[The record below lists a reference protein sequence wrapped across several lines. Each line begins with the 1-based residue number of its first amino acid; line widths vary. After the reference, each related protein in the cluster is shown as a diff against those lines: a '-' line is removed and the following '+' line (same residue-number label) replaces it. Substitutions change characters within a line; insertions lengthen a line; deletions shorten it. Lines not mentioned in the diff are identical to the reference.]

1 MKAASK
7 KSARSKNS
15 CVREGMNRKPRPVA
29 EGGSVQRNRTKWKVA
44 CVLLAALGVAACNP
58 REFHGQK
65 GIEPLYS
72 FPVTD
77 NSTPYS
83 RCLADLSSLRGPNT
97 VLPTFA
103 VGEVADKTGKI
114 DYEAEGHKISQGV
127 SEMVMSALGR
137 TGMVNLVERFDLRIP
152 LAEMRMAE
160 QNFIPARL
168 TDFKLQSF
176 DFLVLGAVT
185 ELNFN
190 IVSGGVGLAVAGVGA
205 NVRNVVINVALD
217 LRVVDRRTFAVRFIR
232 SLQKQIY
239 GYEVEANVFRFFGT
253 TLVEFEAGNIKN
265 EPIQLG
271 LRSVVEMGVYQIMT
285 DFLGLP
291 AGSGCSLETGFF
303 QNTPAPS
310 ERVSQ

>member
-1 MKAASK
+1 MQ
-7 KSARSKNS
+7 
-15 CVREGMNRKPRPVA
+15 RKRA
-29 EGGSVQRNRTKWKVA
+29 NWGVA
-44 CVLLAALGVAACNP
+44 CALLGAIGIAGCSP
-58 REFHGQK
+58 QEFHGRK
-65 GIEPLYS
+65 GVEPLYS

-83 RCLADLSSLRGPNT
+83 RCLADLSALRGPET
-97 VLPTFA
+97 KLPTFA

-114 DYEAEGHKISQGV
+114 DYEDEGHKISQGV

-160 QNFIPARL
+160 QKFIPARL

-190 IVSGGVGLAVAGVGA
+190 IVSGGLGLAIAGIGA
-205 NVRNVVINVALD
+205 NARNVVINVALD
-217 LRVVDRRTFAVRFIR
+217 IRVIDRRTFGVRFIR

-271 LRSVVEMGVYQIMT
+271 LRSVVEMAVYQIMT

-291 AGSGCSLETGFF
+291 ASSGCSLETGFF